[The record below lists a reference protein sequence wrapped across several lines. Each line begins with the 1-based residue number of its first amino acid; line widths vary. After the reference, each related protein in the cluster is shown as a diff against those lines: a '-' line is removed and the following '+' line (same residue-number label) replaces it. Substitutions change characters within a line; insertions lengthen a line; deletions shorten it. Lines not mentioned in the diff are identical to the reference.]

1 MKIPEMVNQ
10 KKLDIQNERKV
21 LKQYSAKES
30 YKNSNL
36 RSGFRK
42 KNYAITSHILSHIF
56 PVFLIKTK
64 TKAYCCYRRPF
75 FQQDKTELFINRPNK
90 VYNK

>member
-42 KNYAITSHILSHIF
+42 KNYAITS
-56 PVFLIKTK
+56 VFH
-64 TKAYCCYRRPF
+64 C
-75 FQQDKTELFINRPNK
+75 
-90 VYNK
+90 

>member
-42 KNYAITSHILSHIF
+42 KN
-56 PVFLIKTK
+56 
-64 TKAYCCYRRPF
+64 
-75 FQQDKTELFINRPNK
+75 
-90 VYNK
+90 